1 MKKPLA
7 LSAVITKGDIA
18 FVSYCPE
25 LGVTSQGET
34 EEKALENLR
43 EAVGLYL
50 DDEDV
55 KEMLRKHPIQSAHM
69 TPFLIP
75 A

>member
-1 MKKPLA
+1 MEKQA
-7 LSAVITKGDIA
+7 FSAVITKGEIA

-25 LGVTSQGET
+25 LGVTSQGKT
-34 EEKALENLR
+34 EAQALENLR
-43 EAVGLYL
+43 EAVTLYL

-55 KEMLRKHPIQSAHM
+55 QRTLKAHPIKPAHI
-69 TPFLIP
+69 TALLVP